1 MDIINLDAVEQEPI
15 QGHTSKGDQPKWQLD
30 GKWYKADHMGYE
42 ALAEVLI
49 SQLLKQSNVPDFVE
63 YKPVLIQYQGKEIP
77 GCVSKN
83 FRRKDEMLVPFERLH
98 RAYKGQGLAA
108 ALGGINEPQ
117 ERIRYTVD
125 FIEQTTGLTGVGEYL
140 TFLLE
145 LDSFFLNEDRH
156 TNNLAVIRNEKTKE
170 FRLCPIFDNGLALLS
185 DLNDYPLDKDVY
197 DCIRRVRAKP
207 FDMDFDVQVEA
218 TEELYGS
225 QLKFSFARHDISKM
239 LDAVREL
246 YSSTVIAR
254 VEQTVYE
261 QMRKYPVYLG
271 QYRTNSV

>member
-1 MDIINLDAVEQEPI
+1 MDRINLDTVKQEPI
-15 QGHTSKGDQPKWQLD
+15 QGHTSKGDQPKWKLE

-49 SQLLKQSNVPDFVE
+49 AQLLKQSNVSNFVE
-63 YKPVLIQYQGKEIP
+63 YEPIWIRYQGRGLP
-77 GCVSKN
+77 ACVSKS
-83 FRRKDEMLVPFERLH
+83 FRGKDEMLVPFERLH

-108 ALGGINEPQ
+108 ALGGINELQ

-125 FIEQTTGLTGVGEYL
+125 FIEHTTGLLGVGQYL
-140 TFLLE
+140 TLLLE

-185 DLNDYPLDKDVY
+185 DLNDYPVDRDIY
-197 DCIRRVRAKP
+197 DCISCVRAKP
-207 FDMDFDVQVEA
+207 FDVDFDAQVEA
-218 TEELYGS
+218 AEALYGA
-225 QLKFSFARHDISKM
+225 QLKFSFVRHDIPRT
-239 LDAVREL
+239 LEALGEL
-246 YSSTVIAR
+246 YPSTVLAR

-261 QMRKYPVYLG
+261 QMRKYPVYFFE
-271 QYRTNSV
+271 RVK

>member
-1 MDIINLDAVEQEPI
+1 MDIINLDAAEQEPI

-42 ALAEVLI
+42 ALAEVLV
-49 SQLLKQSNVPDFVE
+49 SQLLKQSNVSDFVE
-63 YKPVLIQYQGKEIP
+63 YGPVLIQYQGKEVP

-125 FIEQTTGLTGVGEYL
+125 FIERTTGLTGVGKYL
-140 TFLLE
+140 TLLLE
-145 LDSFFLNEDRH
+145 VDSFFLNEDRH

-185 DLNDYPLDKDVY
+185 DLYDYPLDKDVY
-197 DCIRRVRAKP
+197 DCIGGVRAKP
-207 FDMDFDVQVEA
+207 FDMDFDVQIEA
-218 TEELYGS
+218 AEGLYGM
-225 QLKFSFARHDISKM
+225 QLKFSFSPKGVSKE
-239 LDAVREL
+239 LEFVKEL
-246 YSSTVIAR
+246 YGERIHRR
-254 VEQTVYE
+254 VDRVLLE
-261 QMRKYPVYLG
+261 QMRKYQVYF
-271 QYRTNSV
+271 